1 MPAHGQRPYSPFELT
16 WLNREPGRPAFLIS
30 TLPSSDLHFRTYSS
44 DTSSL
49 ILFFWFIFVS
59 LFSSTP
65 ERLSRDH
72 RFVRFLFVRGMDD
85 LLASNARSR
94 NEGKKERCT
103 KREQRSLR
111 SKGKRRDSKD
121 EEWRSRSRRI
131 SRRGTNG
138 PIYLFSPTR
147 FARTSPIVIVASYL
161 KRRNPN
167 DSTTRR

>member
-49 ILFFWFIFVS
+49 ILFFWFIFIS

-103 KREQRSLR
+103 KREKRSLR
-111 SKGKRRDSKD
+111 SKGKRRFERWRMAV
-121 EEWRSRSRRI
+121 EEPSNFPKGNERADLFIQPHAFRANFSHRY
-131 SRRGTNG
+131 RGLLPKT
-138 PIYLFSPTR
+138 
-147 FARTSPIVIVASYL
+147 A
-161 KRRNPN
+161 
-167 DSTTRR
+167 